1 MTSLKPI
8 KPKRI
13 SDQVYEQLRELIFR
27 GEFRPGEKILP
38 ERELSTALNV
48 SRTSV
53 RDAINK
59 LVVMGLLEQRQGQGT
74 FVRSPDPRGKG
85 LLAEAMETQD
95 ATLED
100 LLEVRM
106 GMECNAAALAARRAV
121 EKDIQF
127 LEKSLEEMHAE
138 IREGRHGTEAD
149 VAFHMAISYATQ
161 NPVQIYLM
169 KRFYDFLFHGIR
181 ENLMH
186 LYEDPEN
193 LELIIAQHRRIFEAI
208 RDHDPEKASLAMETH
223 INYVL
228 NFFRKRAASA

>member
-1 MTSLKPI
+1 MSLLKPI

-27 GEFRPGEKILP
+27 GEFKPGEKIMT
-38 ERELSTALNV
+38 ERELSKALNV

-59 LVVMGLLEQRQGQGT
+59 LVVMGLLEQKQGQGT
-74 FVRSPDPRGKG
+74 FVRPPASKLNG
-85 LLAEAMETQD
+85 LLAEAMESQD

-106 GMECNAAALAARRAV
+106 GMECNAAALAAGRAV

-127 LEKSLEEMHAE
+127 LEKSIEEMRSE
-138 IREGRHGTEAD
+138 IRQGRLGTEAD

-161 NPVQIYLM
+161 NPLQVFLM

-181 ENLMH
+181 ENLIH
-186 LYEDPEN
+186 LYEEQETLVN
-193 LELIIAQHRRIFEAI
+193 IMSQHEKIFEAI
-208 RDHDPEKASLAMETH
+208 RSHDPDLAFHAMKEH
-223 INYVL
+223 ITFVL
-228 NFFRKRAASA
+228 NFFKDRDQIS

>member
-1 MTSLKPI
+1 MTTLKPI

-13 SDQVYEQLRELIFR
+13 SDQVYDQLRELIFR
-27 GEFRPGEKILP
+27 GEFKPGEKILT
-38 ERELSTALNV
+38 ERELSRVLNV

-74 FVRSPDPRGKG
+74 FVRSPELSENP
-85 LLAEAMETQD
+85 LLAEAMESQD

-121 EKDIQF
+121 EKDIAF
-127 LEKSLEEMHAE
+127 LEKSLHEMRSE
-138 IREGRHGTEAD
+138 IKRGRLGTEAD
-149 VAFHMAISYATQ
+149 VTFHMAISYATQ
-161 NPVQIYLM
+161 NPVQVYLM

-181 ENLMH
+181 ENLIH
-186 LYEDPEN
+186 LYESPQNIEV
-193 LELIIAQHRRIFEAI
+193 IIAQHQQIFETI
-208 RDHDPEKASLAMETH
+208 RDHDPEKASQAMHDH
-223 INYVL
+223 ITYVL
-228 NFFRKRAASA
+228 NFFKDRPRG